1 MSRMRM
7 TFFVVVFLALG
18 AIVGAL
24 AASSTQPSLE
34 ELVKEVKALTGRV
47 NQLEKQLKSVQSGAK
62 PGDALEKEGR
72 VAFGQINALISD
84 GKIDGLLDGNIEM
97 AEASSLEELKK
108 RLAESIQQHQ
118 AQFPGTWPPK
128 DLERQR
134 FIEISAGIRTN

>member
-7 TFFVVVFLALG
+7 TFFVVVILALG

-84 GKIDGLLDGNIEM
+84 GKIDEARTQLDSFMKKYG
-97 AEASSLEELKK
+97 STRVGK
-108 RLAESIQQHQ
+108 RLKTS
-118 AQFPGTWPPK
+118 
-128 DLERQR
+128 
-134 FIEISAGIRTN
+134 